1 MASNSPTL
9 MQSEEKLLEE
19 LNSDPPSKDY
29 TVCVVM
35 DKVINTSNIDSV
47 TEDIRRYL
55 TNKGWYVDTI
65 EIDEE

>member
-19 LNSDPPSKDY
+19 LNSDAPSRDY

-35 DKVINTSNIDSV
+35 DKIINTSDIDSA

>member
-1 MASNSPTL
+1 

>member
-9 MQSEEKLLEE
+9 MQSEEKFLKE
-19 LNSDPPSKDY
+19 LNSDAPSKDY

-35 DKVINTSNIDSV
+35 DKIINTSNIDSV
-47 TEDIRRYL
+47 TEDIRKYL
-55 TNKGWYVDTI
+55 TNKGWCVDTI